1 MNRVELLGRLTR
13 DPETRYNNDL
23 AISRYTLAVNRM
35 KKGEADF
42 INIVAFGKAGEFA
55 GRYFHKGMQV
65 AVCGRIQTGS
75 YTNTE
80 GRKIYTTDVIAESQE
95 FAESKREP
103 SKDFTPTEEPLPEAF
118 EMEQAQLDEGLPF

>member
-13 DPETRYNNDL
+13 EPETRYNNDL
-23 AISRYTLAVNRM
+23 AIARYTLAVSRR
-35 KKGEADF
+35 KGEADF

-55 GRYFHKGMQV
+55 GKYFHKGMQV
-65 AVCGRIQTGS
+65 VVCGRIQTGS

-118 EMEQAQLDEGLPF
+118 EVEQAQLDADLPF

>member
-13 DPETRYNNDL
+13 EPETRYNDDL
-23 AISRYTLAVNRM
+23 AIARYTLAVSRR
-35 KKGEADF
+35 KDVSDF

-55 GRYFHKGMQV
+55 GKYFHKGMQV

-118 EMEQAQLDEGLPF
+118 EVEQAQLDEGLPF

>member
-13 DPETRYNNDL
+13 EPETRYNNDL
-23 AISRYTLAVNRM
+23 AIARYTLAVSRR
-35 KKGEADF
+35 KGEADF

-55 GRYFHKGMQV
+55 GKYFHKGMQV
-65 AVCGRIQTGS
+65 VVCGRIQTGS

-80 GRKIYTTDVIAESQE
+80 GRKVYTTDVIAESQE

-118 EMEQAQLDEGLPF
+118 EVEQAQLDADLPF

>member
-13 DPETRYNNDL
+13 EPETRYNNDL
-23 AISRYTLAVNRM
+23 AIARYTLAVSRR
-35 KKGEADF
+35 KGEADF

-55 GRYFHKGMQV
+55 GKYFHRGMQV
-65 AVCGRIQTGS
+65 VVCGRIQTGS

-118 EMEQAQLDEGLPF
+118 EVEQAQLDADLPF

>member
-1 MNRVELLGRLTR
+1 MNRVELMGRLTR
-13 DPETRYNNDL
+13 EPETRYNNDL

-55 GRYFHKGMQV
+55 GKYFHKGMQV

-95 FAESKREP
+95 FAESKREL
-103 SKDFTPTEEPLPEAF
+103 SKEFTPTEEPLPEAF
-118 EMEQAQLDEGLPF
+118 EVEQVQLDADLPF

>member
-13 DPETRYNNDL
+13 EPETRYNNDL
-23 AISRYTLAVNRM
+23 AISRYTLAVNRK

-55 GRYFHKGMQV
+55 DKYFHKGMQV

-103 SKDFTPTEEPLPEAF
+103 SKGFSPTEEPLPEAF
-118 EMEQAQLDEGLPF
+118 EVEQARLDADLPF

>member
-13 DPETRYNNDL
+13 EPETRYKNDT
-23 AISRYTLAVNRM
+23 AIARYTLAVNRM
-35 KKGEADF
+35 KGEADF
-42 INIVAFGKAGEFA
+42 INIVAFGNAGEFA
-55 GRYFHKGMQV
+55 GKYFHKGMQV

-118 EMEQAQLDEGLPF
+118 EVEQAQLDADLPF